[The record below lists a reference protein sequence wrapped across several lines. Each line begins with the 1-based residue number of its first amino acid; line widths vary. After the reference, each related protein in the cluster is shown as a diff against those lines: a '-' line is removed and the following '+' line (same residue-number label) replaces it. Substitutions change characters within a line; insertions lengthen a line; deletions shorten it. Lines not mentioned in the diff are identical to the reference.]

1 MKFMMIVLV
10 CSFSALSGLVG
21 AQTAPPGQ
29 YCPLTSDFDIRP
41 ETLTPG
47 GHIGYFLSVPPLF
60 TVDTAYSIDES
71 ARVVNF
77 VGQSYISSVGIPL
90 PNPFPGGFGPVT
102 PGPYRL
108 IVQFYYFDSQS
119 VRQFCPTLDIPFTVG
134 GSGAASA
141 IPVPF
146 LNLWMLAALAGLL
159 GGLGLVTQ
167 RRVRGRNDIR

>member
-41 ETLTPG
+41 DVLYSGDFIAYYQTLPPSYTAERA
-47 GHIGYFLSVPPLF
+47 FSV
-60 TVDTAYSIDES
+60 DEA
-71 ARVVNF
+71 ARVVNLA
-77 VGQSYISSVGIPL
+77 GYAYITSVGILP
-90 PNPFPGGFGPVT
+90 PNPLPGGFGPVT

-141 IPVPF
+141 TSVPF

-167 RRVRGRNDIR
+167 RRVRGRNDTR